1 MPAVSATAGCIRVN
15 RCDPDLPEPTSFDGC
30 CSRMENAPAECC
42 RALERCGTVGY
53 FQNARPATRQ
63 HDDNGHSTH
72 RKRAFVFVRPR
83 RRVASPMTAPLAGFG
98 FGSLSLFQNGPH
110 MREFPAACA
119 CVAVLF
125 GGTCAIKRIQRIR
138 ENRSAAAFGLCNRA
152 RRRLMTAQ
160 RAEALPL
167 PAVGARVF
175 FYGLIQL
182 DLGFRDVVRTSACTR
197 GRSCAQQD
205 EKRDLEICR
214 GCHVSDPM
222 HGVQSASDATS

>member
-1 MPAVSATAGCIRVN
+1 MPAVSCHGERYQGEPVRAGSS
-15 RCDPDLPEPTSFDGC
+15 EPTSFDGC
-30 CSRMENAPAECC
+30 CSRMKNAPAECC

-125 GGTCAIKRIQRIR
+125 GGTCAIKRIRAHPRKPLRGRLRPLQSS
-138 ENRSAAAFGLCNRA
+138 EASVDDCRSAL
-152 RRRLMTAQ
+152 RLSRCQPWA
-160 RAEALPL
+160 
-167 PAVGARVF
+167 PASFSMA
-175 FYGLIQL
+175 
-182 DLGFRDVVRTSACTR
+182 
-197 GRSCAQQD
+197 
-205 EKRDLEICR
+205 
-214 GCHVSDPM
+214 
-222 HGVQSASDATS
+222 

>member
-42 RALERCGTVGY
+42 RALERCGTAGY

-72 RKRAFVFVRPR
+72 RKWAVFVRPR

-125 GGTCAIKRIQRIR
+125 GGTRAIKRIQRVR

-160 RAEALPL
+160 RAEAFPL
-167 PAVGARVF
+167 PAVGASVLFRWPDPA
-175 FYGLIQL
+175 GS
-182 DLGFRDVVRTSACTR
+182 GFARCHPYKCLHARAKLRTT
-197 GRSCAQQD
+197 G
-205 EKRDLEICR
+205 
-214 GCHVSDPM
+214 
-222 HGVQSASDATS
+222 

>member
-1 MPAVSATAGCIRVN
+1 MPAVSATASGIRVN
-15 RCDPDLPEPTSFDGC
+15 RCELDLPEPTSFDGC
-30 CSRMENAPAECC
+30 CSRMKNAPAECC

-125 GGTCAIKRIQRIR
+125 GGTCAVKRIQRIR
-138 ENRSAAAFGLCNRA
+138 ENRSAAGRLNSGTSRSHSATSSSRSACRCGSPTVTSSSTSA
-152 RRRLMTAQ
+152 RRSSGASSTVSTSGANSCQLCGSHGFASSSGDRDGDGDAEWLMQTA
-160 RAEALPL
+160 P
-167 PAVGARVF
+167 V
-175 FYGLIQL
+175 
-182 DLGFRDVVRTSACTR
+182 
-197 GRSCAQQD
+197 
-205 EKRDLEICR
+205 
-214 GCHVSDPM
+214 
-222 HGVQSASDATS
+222 